1 MNYTVKSYF
10 FEQSA
15 VREFYSGAYYDLF
28 LVMRGSGVFRCSEVV
43 LPAQQQN
50 LIIFKPGQ
58 GGRLEYAGA
67 YGPLELIRVQLSPQT
82 LAQLSD
88 ADTNLEKSFNVVPFR
103 QVAVRPDSQIYM
115 LLKNLARKLLMLPQ
129 ERTQFGAAV
138 FEHGI
143 LQMFVVL
150 ALRACIHAEFH
161 TASVSRHHLMLDE
174 VFLFIQAH
182 LTEELTLER
191 LEKEFFVSRE
201 HIAREF
207 KRQTGQTVH
216 RYIVKA
222 RLDRCCTLIEQGLP
236 ITEVYKTSGFGG
248 YNHFFR
254 AFKKEYGMTP
264 KEYFKPPG
272 RTPGDESAKAAPSA
286 PVKKAARE
294 DLQILPAACLSPF
307 FAYFQAGEAVQR
319 HHNQHE
325 KADDQQDTGH
335 ADEHHG
341 QGGHPGRKM
350 KHKGTSVKPSGKG
363 SVRRQGR
370 MRSARKR

>member
-1 MNYTVKSYF
+1 M
-10 FEQSA
+10 
-15 VREFYSGAYYDLF
+15 
-28 LVMRGSGVFRCSEVV
+28 
-43 LPAQQQN
+43 
-50 LIIFKPGQ
+50 
-58 GGRLEYAGA
+58 
-67 YGPLELIRVQLSPQT
+67 
-82 LAQLSD
+82 
-88 ADTNLEKSFNVVPFR
+88 VPFR

-264 KEYFKPPG
+264 KEYFQTT
-272 RTPGDESAKAAPSA
+272 RQD
-286 PVKKAARE
+286 AR
-294 DLQILPAACLSPF
+294 
-307 FAYFQAGEAVQR
+307 G
-319 HHNQHE
+319 
-325 KADDQQDTGH
+325 
-335 ADEHHG
+335 
-341 QGGHPGRKM
+341 
-350 KHKGTSVKPSGKG
+350 
-363 SVRRQGR
+363 
-370 MRSARKR
+370 

>member
-1 MNYTVKSYF
+1 MVKYTVTDYF
-10 FEQSA
+10 FETST
-15 VREFYSGAYYDLF
+15 VREFFSGDYYDLF
-28 LVMRGSGVFRCSEVV
+28 LVIRGSGVLRCSTVN
-43 LPAQQQN
+43 LPAKQQN
-50 LIIFKPGQ
+50 LLISKPGE
-58 GGRLEYAGA
+58 GGRLEYSGA
-67 YGPLELIRVQLSPQT
+67 YGPLEIIRVQLSSQM
-82 LAQLSD
+82 LAELSD
-88 ADTNLEKSFNVVPFR
+88 DVTDLEKSFNVVPFR
-103 QVAVRPDSQIYM
+103 QVAVRPDSQLYM
-115 LLKNLARKLLMLPQ
+115 LLKNLARKMLVLPQ
-129 ERTQFGAAV
+129 EKKQFGAAV

-161 TASVSRHHLMLDE
+161 TAAGSRHHLMLDE

-236 ITEVYKTSGFGG
+236 LTEVYKTSGFGG

-264 KEYFKPPG
+264 KEYFRTTRQDARG
-272 RTPGDESAKAAPSA
+272 QRTP
-286 PVKKAARE
+286 
-294 DLQILPAACLSPF
+294 L
-307 FAYFQAGEAVQR
+307 
-319 HHNQHE
+319 
-325 KADDQQDTGH
+325 
-335 ADEHHG
+335 
-341 QGGHPGRKM
+341 
-350 KHKGTSVKPSGKG
+350 
-363 SVRRQGR
+363 
-370 MRSARKR
+370 

>member
-1 MNYTVKSYF
+1 MNHTAKRYL

-82 LAQLSD
+82 L
-88 ADTNLEKSFNVVPFR
+88 
-103 QVAVRPDSQIYM
+103 AVRPDSQIYM

-264 KEYFKPPG
+264 KEYFHTT
-272 RTPGDESAKAAPSA
+272 R
-286 PVKKAARE
+286 
-294 DLQILPAACLSPF
+294 
-307 FAYFQAGEAVQR
+307 
-319 HHNQHE
+319 
-325 KADDQQDTGH
+325 QD
-335 ADEHHG
+335 A
-341 QGGHPGRKM
+341 QG
-350 KHKGTSVKPSGKG
+350 
-363 SVRRQGR
+363 
-370 MRSARKR
+370 

>member
-1 MNYTVKSYF
+1 MIENYHELMYYAIITVVLFCCVQQIVAHDSFTEVFLVNYTVKRYF

-88 ADTNLEKSFNVVPFR
+88 ADTDLEKSFNVVPFR

-115 LLKNLARKLLMLPQ
+115 LLKNLARKLL
-129 ERTQFGAAV
+129 
-138 FEHGI
+138 
-143 LQMFVVL
+143 FVVL

-222 RLDRCCTLIEQGLP
+222 RLDRCCALIEQGLP

-264 KEYFKPPG
+264 KEYFSTT
-272 RTPGDESAKAAPSA
+272 RQD
-286 PVKKAARE
+286 AR
-294 DLQILPAACLSPF
+294 
-307 FAYFQAGEAVQR
+307 G
-319 HHNQHE
+319 
-325 KADDQQDTGH
+325 
-335 ADEHHG
+335 
-341 QGGHPGRKM
+341 
-350 KHKGTSVKPSGKG
+350 
-363 SVRRQGR
+363 
-370 MRSARKR
+370 

>member
-1 MNYTVKSYF
+1 M
-10 FEQSA
+10 
-15 VREFYSGAYYDLF
+15 
-28 LVMRGSGVFRCSEVV
+28 
-43 LPAQQQN
+43 
-50 LIIFKPGQ
+50 
-58 GGRLEYAGA
+58 
-67 YGPLELIRVQLSPQT
+67 
-82 LAQLSD
+82 
-88 ADTNLEKSFNVVPFR
+88 VPFR

-115 LLKNLARKLLMLPQ
+115 LLKNLARKLLVLPQ
-129 ERTQFGAAV
+129 ESSQFGAAA

-174 VFLFIQAH
+174 VFLFIQSH

-264 KEYFKPPG
+264 KEYFSTT
-272 RTPGDESAKAAPSA
+272 RQD
-286 PVKKAARE
+286 AR
-294 DLQILPAACLSPF
+294 
-307 FAYFQAGEAVQR
+307 G
-319 HHNQHE
+319 
-325 KADDQQDTGH
+325 
-335 ADEHHG
+335 
-341 QGGHPGRKM
+341 
-350 KHKGTSVKPSGKG
+350 
-363 SVRRQGR
+363 
-370 MRSARKR
+370 

>member
-1 MNYTVKSYF
+1 MNYTAKRYL

-88 ADTNLEKSFNVVPFR
+88 ADTDLEKSFNVVPFR
-103 QVAVRPDSQIYM
+103 QVAVCPDSQIYM

-182 LTEELTLER
+182 LTEELTL
-191 LEKEFFVSRE
+191 
-201 HIAREF
+201 
-207 KRQTGQTVH
+207 
-216 RYIVKA
+216 
-222 RLDRCCTLIEQGLP
+222 
-236 ITEVYKTSGFGG
+236 
-248 YNHFFR
+248 
-254 AFKKEYGMTP
+254 
-264 KEYFKPPG
+264 
-272 RTPGDESAKAAPSA
+272 
-286 PVKKAARE
+286 
-294 DLQILPAACLSPF
+294 
-307 FAYFQAGEAVQR
+307 
-319 HHNQHE
+319 
-325 KADDQQDTGH
+325 
-335 ADEHHG
+335 
-341 QGGHPGRKM
+341 
-350 KHKGTSVKPSGKG
+350 
-363 SVRRQGR
+363 
-370 MRSARKR
+370 

>member
-1 MNYTVKSYF
+1 MEDFLVNYTAKRYL

-88 ADTNLEKSFNVVPFR
+88 ADTDLEKSFNVVPSR

-161 TASVSRHHLMLDE
+161 TASVSRYHLMLDE
-174 VFLFIQAH
+174 
-182 LTEELTLER
+182 
-191 LEKEFFVSRE
+191 EFFVSRE

-264 KEYFKPPG
+264 KEYFHTT
-272 RTPGDESAKAAPSA
+272 RQD
-286 PVKKAARE
+286 AR
-294 DLQILPAACLSPF
+294 
-307 FAYFQAGEAVQR
+307 G
-319 HHNQHE
+319 
-325 KADDQQDTGH
+325 
-335 ADEHHG
+335 
-341 QGGHPGRKM
+341 
-350 KHKGTSVKPSGKG
+350 
-363 SVRRQGR
+363 
-370 MRSARKR
+370 

>member
-1 MNYTVKSYF
+1 MIENYRKLMYYAIITVVFFCCVQQFVIYDSFMEDFLVNYTAKCYL

-50 LIIFKPGQ
+50 LIIFKPDQ

-88 ADTNLEKSFNVVPFR
+88 ADTDLEKSFNVVPSR

-161 TASVSRHHLMLDE
+161 TASVSRHYLMLDE

-191 LEKEFFVSRE
+191 V
-201 HIAREF
+201 AREAYLSRCYICQIF
-207 KRQTGQTVH
+207 KSLVGCTFGEYVKRERIRRARALLASTNRSIEEIAAACGFHSATYFATV
-216 RYIVKA
+216 
-222 RLDRCCTLIEQGLP
+222 
-236 ITEVYKTSGFGG
+236 
-248 YNHFFR
+248 
-254 AFKKEYGMTP
+254 FKGIMGMTP
-264 KEYFKPPG
+264 
-272 RTPGDESAKAAPSA
+272 SA
-286 PVKKAARE
+286 
-294 DLQILPAACLSPF
+294 F
-307 FAYFQAGEAVQR
+307 R
-319 HHNQHE
+319 HSL
-325 KADDQQDTGH
+325 
-335 ADEHHG
+335 HG
-341 QGGHPGRKM
+341 
-350 KHKGTSVKPSGKG
+350 
-363 SVRRQGR
+363 
-370 MRSARKR
+370 

>member
-1 MNYTVKSYF
+1 MHIQKMIENYRKLMYYAIITVVLFCCVQQFVTYDSFMENFLVNYTVKRYL

-88 ADTNLEKSFNVVPFR
+88 ADTDLEKSFNVVPFR

-143 LQMFVVL
+143 LQNVCG
-150 ALRACIHAEFH
+150 A
-161 TASVSRHHLMLDE
+161 
-174 VFLFIQAH
+174 
-182 LTEELTLER
+182 
-191 LEKEFFVSRE
+191 
-201 HIAREF
+201 
-207 KRQTGQTVH
+207 G
-216 RYIVKA
+216 
-222 RLDRCCTLIEQGLP
+222 
-236 ITEVYKTSGFGG
+236 
-248 YNHFFR
+248 
-254 AFKKEYGMTP
+254 
-264 KEYFKPPG
+264 
-272 RTPGDESAKAAPSA
+272 
-286 PVKKAARE
+286 
-294 DLQILPAACLSPF
+294 AACLHPCGVPHRIG
-307 FAYFQAGEAVQR
+307 QPLPPDAGRGVFVYSGAPYR
-319 HHNQHE
+319 
-325 KADDQQDTGH
+325 
-335 ADEHHG
+335 
-341 QGGHPGRKM
+341 
-350 KHKGTSVKPSGKG
+350 GTDAGAAGKG
-363 SVRRQGR
+363 VFRLPGTYCPGIQTPDRADGAPLYRKGAVRPLLHPHRAGAAHHRGVQDQR
-370 MRSARKR
+370 LWRLQPLFPRL

>member
-1 MNYTVKSYF
+1 MLDYAVKTMCFDAACTKQLFSGRY
-10 FEQSA
+10 
-15 VREFYSGAYYDLF
+15 YSIVLVTRGTARFHWEAERWICSTEDLF
-28 LVMRGSGVFRCSEVV
+28 L
-43 LPAQQQN
+43 
-50 LIIFKPGQ
+50 FKPGEGAVMVFP
-58 GGRLEYAGA
+58 GGKL
-67 YGPLELIRVQLSPQT
+67 PLEMLWVQLSPEA
-82 LAQLSD
+82 LAALSD
-88 ADTNLEKSFNVVPFR
+88 EATQLEASFNVVPFR
-103 QVAVRPDSQIYM
+103 QVAVRPDNQIYM

-129 ERTQFGAAV
+129 ESTQFGAAV

-182 LTEELTLER
+182 LTEELTLDR

-264 KEYFKPPG
+264 KEYFSTT
-272 RTPGDESAKAAPSA
+272 RQD
-286 PVKKAARE
+286 AR
-294 DLQILPAACLSPF
+294 
-307 FAYFQAGEAVQR
+307 G
-319 HHNQHE
+319 
-325 KADDQQDTGH
+325 
-335 ADEHHG
+335 
-341 QGGHPGRKM
+341 
-350 KHKGTSVKPSGKG
+350 
-363 SVRRQGR
+363 
-370 MRSARKR
+370 

>member
-1 MNYTVKSYF
+1 MNYTAKRYL
-10 FEQSA
+10 FEQST
-15 VREFYSGAYYDLF
+15 VREFFSGAYYDLF
-28 LVMRGSGVFRCSEVV
+28 LVIRGSGVFRCSEVV

-50 LIIFKPGQ
+50 LIILKPGQ

-67 YGPLELIRVQLSPQT
+67 YGPLEIIRVQLSPQM

-88 ADTNLEKSFNVVPFR
+88 EDTDFEKSFNVVPFR

-115 LLKNLARKLLMLPQ
+115 LLKNLARKLLVLPQ
-129 ERTQFGAAV
+129 ESSQFGAAA

-182 LTEELTLER
+182 LTEELTLDR

-248 YNHFFR
+248 YNHF
-254 AFKKEYGMTP
+254 
-264 KEYFKPPG
+264 
-272 RTPGDESAKAAPSA
+272 SA
-286 PVKKAARE
+286 PLK
-294 DLQILPAACLSPF
+294 
-307 FAYFQAGEAVQR
+307 
-319 HHNQHE
+319 
-325 KADDQQDTGH
+325 
-335 ADEHHG
+335 
-341 QGGHPGRKM
+341 
-350 KHKGTSVKPSGKG
+350 
-363 SVRRQGR
+363 
-370 MRSARKR
+370 RSTV

>member
-1 MNYTVKSYF
+1 MNYTAKRYL
-10 FEQSA
+10 FEQST
-15 VREFYSGAYYDLF
+15 VREFFSGAYYDLF

-50 LIIFKPGQ
+50 LIILKPGQ

-67 YGPLELIRVQLSPQT
+67 YGPLEIIRVQLSPQM

-88 ADTNLEKSFNVVPFR
+88 EDTDFEKSFNVVPFR
-103 QVAVRPDSQIYM
+103 QVAVRPDSQ
-115 LLKNLARKLLMLPQ
+115 
-129 ERTQFGAAV
+129 ESSQFGAAA

-222 RLDRCCTLIEQGLP
+222 RLDRCCALIEQGLP

-264 KEYFKPPG
+264 KEYFSTT
-272 RTPGDESAKAAPSA
+272 RQD
-286 PVKKAARE
+286 AR
-294 DLQILPAACLSPF
+294 
-307 FAYFQAGEAVQR
+307 G
-319 HHNQHE
+319 
-325 KADDQQDTGH
+325 
-335 ADEHHG
+335 
-341 QGGHPGRKM
+341 
-350 KHKGTSVKPSGKG
+350 
-363 SVRRQGR
+363 
-370 MRSARKR
+370 

>member
-1 MNYTVKSYF
+1 MVNHTAKRYL
-10 FEQSA
+10 FEQST

-28 LVMRGSGVFRCSEVV
+28 LVMRGNGIFRCPDTV

-50 LIIFKPGQ
+50 LIIFKPGR
-58 GGRLEYAGA
+58 GGRLEYPGA
-67 YGPLELIRVQLSPQT
+67 YGPLELIRVQLSPEA

-88 ADTNLEKSFNVVPFR
+88 ADTDLEKSFNVVPFR

-115 LLKNLARKLLMLPQ
+115 LLKNLARKMIVLPQ
-129 ERTQFGAAV
+129 EKTQFGAAV

-161 TASVSRHHLMLDE
+161 TAAVSRHHLMLDE

-264 KEYFKPPG
+264 QGLFQHHPAGCTGINHRCCCKIAPTKKMRFGVLKSNRKFKRFLMRERPTFQQNSFSFASLLTSRSSFPNCNA
-272 RTPGDESAKAAPSA
+272 ESENPIFFLS
-286 PVKKAARE
+286 KKSR
-294 DLQILPAACLSPF
+294 IFP
-307 FAYFQAGEAVQR
+307 
-319 HHNQHE
+319 N
-325 KADDQQDTGH
+325 
-335 ADEHHG
+335 
-341 QGGHPGRKM
+341 
-350 KHKGTSVKPSGKG
+350 
-363 SVRRQGR
+363 
-370 MRSARKR
+370 